1 MAFTSLSNIATGGK
15 RLLFSPCI
23 PHCPRN
29 STPINHQGEGNRYS
43 PDLTSRPN
51 WWPVCCA
58 DAQTKG
64 THYQK
69 RGTTRFFSG
78 RPNATG
84 FMSHANSPCHGIY
97 GFSDWK
103 EIYFKQYYL
112 FPLSFLFLVC
122 SPAIYNL
129 ETCHSNGV
137 FSLLRAERPILS
149 EIYWPILSV
158 SETPLSTKIPLLTQN
173 LSRHAGM
180 H

>member
-122 SPAIYNL
+122 TPATRL
-129 ETCHSNGV
+129 DFRRLPGPVFDPPRRETLCRDECGLIFPNSG
-137 FSLLRAERPILS
+137 
-149 EIYWPILSV
+149 W
-158 SETPLSTKIPLLTQN
+158 
-173 LSRHAGM
+173 
-180 H
+180 